1 MSLAAR
7 PKPTK
12 VLLLGLDSADAD
24 LIERWS
30 DEGYLPTLARL
41 RQDGLWSRLR
51 TTAEVMHVSAWP
63 SIYTGTTPGQH
74 GLYHAYQ
81 VRAGD
86 QRIHR
91 TLPEWC
97 ARPPFWKFLD
107 DAGRRCVVMDAFMDA
122 RLPGF
127 KGVQILD
134 YGTWTWFSEPGSSR
148 PGLYDEVVRRFGPY
162 PAPEHSN
169 QVTIPEQIWFRDQ
182 LIKAAAVKS
191 KAARWLLAEHP
202 WDLAFVTFGEPHGAG
217 HYLWH
222 SGDPDYPLY
231 PQGGLGGAP
240 HPLREVYAAVDQAIG
255 EIVATLDD
263 RTLLLIVS
271 GDGMGP
277 NYSGSHLMPELLH
290 RLGLFFAPSVGQSQ
304 SQAERAPAPKQSL
317 AAALRGMLPMSVR
330 QSITRCLPRSVR
342 YRLSTKWMNADIEWP
357 RTQAFCIPNANEGYF
372 RLNLAGREPQGIVAA
387 GEASRQLVHS
397 LKTELDALVNPTTG
411 RRCAHA
417 VHVMDD
423 TFAGPER
430 QHLPDVVISWD
441 FDAKLLDRV
450 QGPASGLVTGKCGY
464 QVPAYYSGNHRP
476 NAFVLGYGA
485 GIASGA
491 SLDGGHI
498 VDLAPTI
505 LVALGV
511 DPPAHFEGRALA
523 ALV

>member
-1 MSLAAR
+1 LAHGPEPR
-7 PKPTK
+7 K
-12 VLLLGLDSADAD
+12 VLLLGLDSADAR
-24 LIERWS
+24 LIEQWS
-30 DEGYLPTLARL
+30 DAGDLPTLARL
-41 RQDGLWSRLR
+41 RREGRWHRLA

-86 QRIHR
+86 QRVHR

-97 ARPPFWKFLD
+97 ARPPFWKLLD
-107 DAGRRCVVMDAFMDA
+107 DAGRRCIVMDAFMDA
-122 RLPGF
+122 RLPEFG
-127 KGVQILD
+127 GIQILE

-148 PGLYDEVVRRFGPY
+148 PGLYDEIVKRFGPY

-169 QVTIPEQIWFRDQ
+169 QVTIPEQLRFRDQ
-182 LIKAAAVKS
+182 LIRAAEVKA

-202 WDLAFVTFGEPHGAG
+202 WELAFVTFGELHGGG

-231 PQGGLGGAP
+231 PQGGLPGAP
-240 HPLREVYAAVDQAIG
+240 HPLREVYAAVDAAIG

-290 RLGLFFAPSVGQSQ
+290 RLGLFFAPSVGQSR
-304 SQAERAPAPKQSL
+304 SDGAPAPKQGL
-317 AAALRGMLPMSVR
+317 AAAVRGMIPLSVR

-342 YRLSTKWMNADIEWP
+342 YQLSTKWMNADIDWS
-357 RTQAFCIPNANEGYF
+357 RTRAFCIPNSNEGYF
-372 RLNLAGREPQGIVAA
+372 RVNLRGREPQGTVAD
-387 GEASRQLVHS
+387 GEDCRQLVAL
-397 LKTELDALVNPTTG
+397 LKAELEALTNPSSG
-411 RRCAHA
+411 QRAAHA
-417 VHVMDD
+417 VHVMDA
-423 TFAGPER
+423 TFAGAER

-441 FDAKLLDRV
+441 FDARVLNRV
-450 QGPASGLVTGKCGY
+450 QGPGCGLVAGKCGY
-464 QVPAYYSGNHRP
+464 ETPAYYSGNHRP

-485 GIASGA
+485 GVATGGP
-491 SLDGGHI
+491 DPEGGHI
-498 VDLAPTI
+498 VDVAPTI
-505 LVALGV
+505 FAALGV
-511 DPPAHFEGRALA
+511 DAPAHFEGHALA
-523 ALV
+523 GFV